1 MKRKFLATI
10 LTFAMAVG
18 VVFTGS
24 GTTVMAAESVTE
36 LEEKIAAGNMADGDQ
51 MEFVQISDEELPEN
65 TIPEEAMNV
74 MSRQF
79 NGVAEIGIATYADEV
94 DITNTNPSYAIPVS
108 NNSVY
113 QGVIESENEVRWY
126 TFTLS
131 QKSTVTIFM
140 QMADTMD
147 ADLYICDEN
156 FDIVGGSASEGAG
169 VSELAKSVLDTGTY
183 YIAIEGYEGTGDF
196 AFLYFQSSVDAD
208 YEINDFASSAT
219 NVSLNSS
226 ITGVIDSPIDIDYY
240 KLTVTKTTIM
250 RYSISSSMGY
260 SIVYAGKSGD
270 NAEIYAVN
278 GDIYMVKMLPG
289 TYYFAVLSED
299 DQYSATSTY
308 TINFNKIAEL
318 ANGGGSDII
327 GICEKAGIVFQSDID
342 GTNCYVNGNP
352 IDYSYS
358 YVNNLSNSAGSQS
371 YNITIQKRNDVRVYL
386 GDGEFAPS
394 AVYYHSST
402 RPAMKVSS
410 RAALELTFYAD
421 KDFYSIHCRC
431 TGAYDMNNFWD
442 ETNVVQVLIDPS
454 TGKLIDI
461 VQFNYYYDFAPVGT
475 NYITITR
482 PYTMTFY
489 Q

>member
-1 MKRKFLATI
+1 
-10 LTFAMAVG
+10 
-18 VVFTGS
+18 
-24 GTTVMAAESVTE
+24 
-36 LEEKIAAGNMADGDQ
+36 
-51 MEFVQISDEELPEN
+51 
-65 TIPEEAMNV
+65 
-74 MSRQF
+74 
-79 NGVAEIGIATYADEV
+79 
-94 DITNTNPSYAIPVS
+94 
-108 NNSVY
+108 
-113 QGVIESENEVRWY
+113 
-126 TFTLS
+126 
-131 QKSTVTIFM
+131 
-140 QMADTMD
+140 
-147 ADLYICDEN
+147 
-156 FDIVGGSASEGAG
+156 
-169 VSELAKSVLDTGTY
+169 
-183 YIAIEGYEGTGDF
+183 
-196 AFLYFQSSVDAD
+196 
-208 YEINDFASSAT
+208 
-219 NVSLNSS
+219 
-226 ITGVIDSPIDIDYY
+226 
-240 KLTVTKTTIM
+240 
-250 RYSISSSMGY
+250 
-260 SIVYAGKSGD
+260 
-270 NAEIYAVN
+270 
-278 GDIYMVKMLPG
+278 MVKMLPG

-327 GICEKAGIVFQSDID
+327 GICEKAGIVFQADSN
-342 GTNCYVNGNP
+342 GSNCYVNGNP

-371 YNITIQKRNDVRVYL
+371 YNISIRKRNDVYAYL

-402 RPAMKVSS
+402 RPAMNVGS
-410 RAALELTFYAD
+410 RPALELTFYSD
-421 KDFYSIHCRC
+421 TDFYSIHCRC

>member
-36 LEEKIAAGNMADGDQ
+36 LEEKIADGDQ

-65 TIPEEAMNV
+65 SIPEEVMNV
-74 MSRQF
+74 VSRQF
-79 NGVAEIGIATYADEV
+79 NGVAEIDIATYADEV
-94 DITNTNPSYAIPVS
+94 DTTNTNPSYAIPVS
-108 NNSVY
+108 NDSVY
-113 QGVIESENEVRWY
+113 QGAIESENEVRWY

-147 ADLYICDEN
+147 ADLYICSDD
-156 FDIVGGSASEGAG
+156 FTIVGGSASEGAG
-169 VSELAKSVLDTGTY
+169 VSELAGSVLDSGTY
-183 YIAIEGYEGTGDF
+183 YVAIEGYEGTGNF
-196 AFLYFQSSVDAD
+196 AFMYFQSSIDAD
-208 YEINDFASSAT
+208 YEINDSASSAT
-219 NVSLNSS
+219 NAAFNSS
-226 ITGVIDSPIDIDYY
+226 ITGVIDSPVDIDYY
-240 KLTVTKTTIM
+240 KLTVTNTTIM
-250 RYSISSSMGY
+250 RYSILSSMGY
-260 SIVYAGKSGD
+260 SFLYAGKSGD
-270 NAEIYAVN
+270 NAAIYAVN
-278 GDIYMVKMLPG
+278 GDVNMVKMLPG

-299 DQYSATSTY
+299 NQYSATSTY

-327 GICEKAGIVFQSDID
+327 GICEKAGIVFQADSD
-342 GTNCYVNGNP
+342 GSNCYVNGNP

-358 YVNNLSNSAGSQS
+358 CVNNLSNSAGSQS
-371 YNITIQKRNDVRVYL
+371 YNITIRKRNDVYAYL

-402 RPAMKVSS
+402 RPAMNVGS
-410 RAALELTFYAD
+410 RPALELTFYSD
-421 KDFYSIHCRC
+421 TDFYSIHCRC

-461 VQFNYYYDFAPVGT
+461 VQFNYYYDFAPMGT

>member
-24 GTTVMAAESVTE
+24 GTTVMAAENVTE
-36 LEEKIAAGNMADGDQ
+36 LEEKITDGDQ
-51 MEFVQISDEELPEN
+51 MEFVHISDEELPEN
-65 TIPEEAMNV
+65 TIPEEIMNV
-74 MSRQF
+74 VSRQF
-79 NGVAEIGIATYADEV
+79 NGATEIDIATYADEV
-94 DITNTNPSYAIPVS
+94 DTTNTNPSYAISVS
-108 NNSVY
+108 NDSVY
-113 QGVIESENEVRWY
+113 QGAIESENEVRWY

-147 ADLYICDEN
+147 ADLYICSDD
-156 FDIVGGSASEGAG
+156 FTIVGGSASEGAG
-169 VSELAKSVLDTGTY
+169 VSELAGSVLDSGTY
-183 YIAIEGYEGTGDF
+183 YLAIEGYEGTGNF
-196 AFLYFQSSVDAD
+196 AFMYFQSSVDAD
-208 YEINDFASSAT
+208 YEINDSTSSAT
-219 NVSLNSS
+219 NVALNSS
-226 ITGVIDSPIDIDYY
+226 IAGVIDSPVDIDYY
-240 KLTVTKTTIM
+240 KLTVTNTTIM

-260 SIVYAGKSGD
+260 SLVYAGKSGD
-270 NAEIYAVN
+270 NAAIYAVN
-278 GDIYMVKMLPG
+278 GDVNMVKMLPG

-299 DQYSATSTY
+299 DQYSAASTY
-308 TINFNKIAEL
+308 TVNFNKIAEL

-327 GICEKAGIVFQSDID
+327 GICEKAGIVFQADSD
-342 GTNCYVNGNP
+342 GSNCYVNGNP

-371 YNITIQKRNDVRVYL
+371 YNITIRKRND
-386 GDGEFAPS
+386 

-402 RPAMKVSS
+402 RPAMNVGS
-410 RAALELTFYAD
+410 RPALELTFYSD
-421 KDFYSIHCRC
+421 TDFYSIHCRC

-442 ETNVVQVLIDPS
+442 ETSVVQVLIDPS

>member
-18 VVFTGS
+18 VIFTGS

-36 LEEKIAAGNMADGDQ
+36 LEEKIADGNQ

-65 TIPEEAMNV
+65 SISEEVMNV

-79 NGVAEIGIATYADEV
+79 NGAAEVGIAPYADEE
-94 DITNTNPSYAIPVS
+94 DTTNTNPDYAVPVS
-108 NNSVY
+108 NDSVY
-113 QGVIESENEVRWY
+113 QGAIESENEVRWY

-140 QMADTMD
+140 QMADAMD
-147 ADLYICDEN
+147 ADLYICSDD
-156 FDIVGGSASEGAG
+156 FTIVGGSASEGAG
-169 VSELAKSVLDTGTY
+169 VSELAGSVLDAGTY
-183 YIAIEGYEGTGDF
+183 YLAIEGYEGTGSF
-196 AFLYFQSSVDAD
+196 AFMYFQSSVDAD
-208 YEINDFASSAT
+208 YEINDSASSAT
-219 NVSLNSS
+219 NAALNSS
-226 ITGVIDSPIDIDYY
+226 ITGVIDSPVDIDYY
-240 KLTVTKTTIM
+240 KLTITNTTIM

-260 SIVYAGKSGD
+260 SLVYAGKSGD
-270 NAEIYAVN
+270 NAAIYAVN
-278 GDIYMVKMLPG
+278 GDTYMVKMLPG
-289 TYYFAVLSED
+289 TYYFAVLGED

-327 GICEKAGIVFQSDID
+327 GICEKAGIVFQADSN
-342 GTNCYVNGNP
+342 GSNCYVNGNP

-371 YNITIQKRNDVRVYL
+371 YNITIRKRNDVYAYL

-402 RPAMKVSS
+402 RPAMNVGS
-410 RAALELTFYAD
+410 RAALELTFYSD
-421 KDFYSIHCRC
+421 TDFYSIHCRC

>member
-24 GTTVMAAESVTE
+24 GTTVMAAENVTE
-36 LEEKIAAGNMADGDQ
+36 LEEKITDGDQ
-51 MEFVQISDEELPEN
+51 MEFVHISDEELPEN
-65 TIPEEAMNV
+65 TIPEEVMNV

-79 NGVAEIGIATYADEV
+79 NGAAEIGIATYADEV
-94 DITNTNPSYAIPVS
+94 DTTNTNPSYAISVS
-108 NNSVY
+108 NDSVY
-113 QGVIESENEVRWY
+113 QGAIESENEVRWY

-147 ADLYICDEN
+147 ADLYICSDD
-156 FDIVGGSASEGAG
+156 FTIVGGSASEGAG
-169 VSELAKSVLDTGTY
+169 VSELAGSVLDSGTY
-183 YIAIEGYEGTGDF
+183 YLAIEGYEGTGNF
-196 AFLYFQSSVDAD
+196 AFMYFQSSVDAD
-208 YEINDFASSAT
+208 YEINDSTSSAT
-219 NVSLNSS
+219 NVALNSS
-226 ITGVIDSPIDIDYY
+226 IAGVIDSPVDIDYY
-240 KLTVTKTTIM
+240 KLTVTNTTIM

-260 SIVYAGKSGD
+260 SLVYAGKSGD
-270 NAEIYAVN
+270 NAAIYTVN
-278 GDIYMVKMLPG
+278 GDVNMVKMLPG

-299 DQYSATSTY
+299 DQYSAASTY
-308 TINFNKIAEL
+308 TVNFNKIAEL

-327 GICEKAGIVFQSDID
+327 GICEKAGIVFQADSD
-342 GTNCYVNGNP
+342 GSNCYVNGNP

-371 YNITIQKRNDVRVYL
+371 YNITIRKRND
-386 GDGEFAPS
+386 

-402 RPAMKVSS
+402 RPAMNVGS
-410 RAALELTFYAD
+410 RPALELTFYSD
-421 KDFYSIHCRC
+421 TDFYSIHCRC

-442 ETNVVQVLIDPS
+442 ETSVVQVLIDPS

>member
-24 GTTVMAAESVTE
+24 GTTVMAAENVTE
-36 LEEKIAAGNMADGDQ
+36 LEEKITDGDQ
-51 MEFVQISDEELPEN
+51 MEFVHISDEELPEN
-65 TIPEEAMNV
+65 TIPEEVMNV

-79 NGVAEIGIATYADEV
+79 NGAAEIGIATYADEV
-94 DITNTNPSYAIPVS
+94 DTTNTNPSYAIPVS
-108 NNSVY
+108 NDSVY
-113 QGVIESENEVRWY
+113 QGAIESENEVRWY

-147 ADLYICDEN
+147 ADLYICSDD
-156 FDIVGGSASEGAG
+156 FTIVGGSASEGAG
-169 VSELAKSVLDTGTY
+169 VSELAGSVLDSGTY
-183 YIAIEGYEGTGDF
+183 YLAIEGYEGTGNF
-196 AFLYFQSSVDAD
+196 AFMYFQSSVDAD
-208 YEINDFASSAT
+208 YEINDSTSSAT
-219 NVSLNSS
+219 NVALNSS
-226 ITGVIDSPIDIDYY
+226 IAGVIDSPVDIDYY
-240 KLTVTKTTIM
+240 KLTVTNTTIM

-260 SIVYAGKSGD
+260 SLVYAGKSGD
-270 NAEIYAVN
+270 NAAIYAVN
-278 GDIYMVKMLPG
+278 GDVNMVKMLPG

-299 DQYSATSTY
+299 DQYSAASTY
-308 TINFNKIAEL
+308 TVNFNKIAEL

-327 GICEKAGIVFQSDID
+327 GICEKAGIVFQADSD
-342 GTNCYVNGNP
+342 GSNCYVNGNP

-371 YNITIQKRNDVRVYL
+371 YNITIRKRND
-386 GDGEFAPS
+386 

-402 RPAMKVSS
+402 RPAMNVGS
-410 RAALELTFYAD
+410 RPALELTFYSD
-421 KDFYSIHCRC
+421 TDFYSIHCRC

-442 ETNVVQVLIDPS
+442 ETSVVQVLIDPS

>member
-24 GTTVMAAESVTE
+24 GTTVMAAENVTE
-36 LEEKIAAGNMADGDQ
+36 LEEKITDGDQ
-51 MEFVQISDEELPEN
+51 MEFVHISDEELPEN
-65 TIPEEAMNV
+65 TIPEEIMNV
-74 MSRQF
+74 VSRQF
-79 NGVAEIGIATYADEV
+79 NGATEIDIATYADEV
-94 DITNTNPSYAIPVS
+94 DTTNTNPSYAIPVS
-108 NNSVY
+108 NDSVY
-113 QGVIESENEVRWY
+113 QGAIESENEVRWY

-147 ADLYICDEN
+147 ADLYICSDD
-156 FDIVGGSASEGAG
+156 FTIVGGSASEGAG
-169 VSELAKSVLDTGTY
+169 VSELAGSVLDSGTY
-183 YIAIEGYEGTGDF
+183 YLAIEGYEGIGNF
-196 AFLYFQSSVDAD
+196 AFMYFQSSVDAD
-208 YEINDFASSAT
+208 YEINDSTSSAT
-219 NVSLNSS
+219 NVALNSS
-226 ITGVIDSPIDIDYY
+226 IAGVIDSPVDIDYY
-240 KLTVTKTTIM
+240 KLTVTNTTIM

-260 SIVYAGKSGD
+260 SLVYAGKSGD
-270 NAEIYAVN
+270 NAAIYAVN
-278 GDIYMVKMLPG
+278 GDVNMVKMLPG

-299 DQYSATSTY
+299 DQYSAASTY
-308 TINFNKIAEL
+308 TVNFNKIAEL

-327 GICEKAGIVFQSDID
+327 GICEKAGIVFQADSD
-342 GTNCYVNGNP
+342 GSNCYVNGNP

-371 YNITIQKRNDVRVYL
+371 YNITIRKRND
-386 GDGEFAPS
+386 

-402 RPAMKVSS
+402 RPAMNVGS
-410 RAALELTFYAD
+410 RPALELTFYSD
-421 KDFYSIHCRC
+421 TDFYSIHCRC

-442 ETNVVQVLIDPS
+442 ETSVVQVLIDPS

>member
-24 GTTVMAAESVTE
+24 GTTVMAAENVTE
-36 LEEKIAAGNMADGDQ
+36 LEEKITDGDQ
-51 MEFVQISDEELPEN
+51 MEFVHISDEELPEN
-65 TIPEEAMNV
+65 TIPEEIMNV
-74 MSRQF
+74 VSRQF
-79 NGVAEIGIATYADEV
+79 NGATEIDIATYADEV
-94 DITNTNPSYAIPVS
+94 DTTNTNPSYAIPVS
-108 NNSVY
+108 NDSVY
-113 QGVIESENEVRWY
+113 QGAIESENEVRWY

-147 ADLYICDEN
+147 ADLYICSDD
-156 FDIVGGSASEGAG
+156 FTIVGGSASEGAG
-169 VSELAKSVLDTGTY
+169 VSELAGSVLDSGTY
-183 YIAIEGYEGTGDF
+183 YLAIEGYEGTGNF
-196 AFLYFQSSVDAD
+196 AFMYFQSSVDAD
-208 YEINDFASSAT
+208 YEINDSTSSAT
-219 NVSLNSS
+219 NVALNSS
-226 ITGVIDSPIDIDYY
+226 IAGVIDSPVDIDYY
-240 KLTVTKTTIM
+240 KLTVTNTTIM

-260 SIVYAGKSGD
+260 SLVYAGKSGD
-270 NAEIYAVN
+270 NAAIYAVN
-278 GDIYMVKMLPG
+278 GDVNMVKMLPG

-299 DQYSATSTY
+299 DQYSAASTY
-308 TINFNKIAEL
+308 TVNFNKIAEL

-327 GICEKAGIVFQSDID
+327 GICEKAGIVFQADSD
-342 GTNCYVNGNP
+342 GSNCYVNGNP

-371 YNITIQKRNDVRVYL
+371 YNITIRKRND
-386 GDGEFAPS
+386 

-402 RPAMKVSS
+402 RPAMNVGS
-410 RAALELTFYAD
+410 RPALELTFYSD
-421 KDFYSIHCRC
+421 TDFYSIHCRC

-442 ETNVVQVLIDPS
+442 ETSVVQVLIDPS

>member
-24 GTTVMAAESVTE
+24 GTTVMAAENVTE
-36 LEEKIAAGNMADGDQ
+36 LEEKITDGDQ
-51 MEFVQISDEELPEN
+51 MEFVHISDEELPEN
-65 TIPEEAMNV
+65 TIPEEVMNV

-79 NGVAEIGIATYADEV
+79 NGAAEIGIATYADEV
-94 DITNTNPSYAIPVS
+94 DTTNTNPSYAIPVS
-108 NNSVY
+108 NDSVY
-113 QGVIESENEVRWY
+113 QGAIESENEVRWY

-147 ADLYICDEN
+147 ADLYICSDD
-156 FDIVGGSASEGAG
+156 FTIVGGSASEGAG
-169 VSELAKSVLDTGTY
+169 VSELAGSVLDSGTY
-183 YIAIEGYEGTGDF
+183 YLAIEGYEGIGNF
-196 AFLYFQSSVDAD
+196 AFMYFQSSVDAD
-208 YEINDFASSAT
+208 YEINDSTSSAT
-219 NVSLNSS
+219 NVALNSS
-226 ITGVIDSPIDIDYY
+226 IAGVIDSPVDIDYY
-240 KLTVTKTTIM
+240 KLTVTNTTIM

-260 SIVYAGKSGD
+260 SLVYAGKSGD
-270 NAEIYAVN
+270 NAAIYAVN
-278 GDIYMVKMLPG
+278 GDVNMVKMLPG

-299 DQYSATSTY
+299 DQYSAASTY
-308 TINFNKIAEL
+308 TVNFNKIAEL

-327 GICEKAGIVFQSDID
+327 GICEKAGIVFQADSD
-342 GTNCYVNGNP
+342 GSNCYVNGNP

-371 YNITIQKRNDVRVYL
+371 YNITIRKRND
-386 GDGEFAPS
+386 

-402 RPAMKVSS
+402 RPAMNVGS
-410 RAALELTFYAD
+410 RPALELTFYSD
-421 KDFYSIHCRC
+421 TDFYSIHCRC

-442 ETNVVQVLIDPS
+442 ETSVVQVLIDPS